1 MASDST
7 RNVPWRNGF
16 LSELKN
22 TLVVLYIFVISNDF
36 PVKRAI
42 VQEFLDTKSK
52 NAKINFQLS

>member
-7 RNVPWRNGF
+7 RNAPWRNGF
-16 LSELKN
+16 LSKLKN
-22 TLVVLYIFVISNDF
+22 TLVLYIFLIFNDF

-42 VQEFLDTKSK
+42 LLEFLDKSK

>member
-16 LSELKN
+16 LSELRN
-22 TLVVLYIFVISNDF
+22 TLVLYIFVISNDF

-42 VQEFLDTKSK
+42 LLEFLFTG
-52 NAKINFQLS
+52 

>member
-22 TLVVLYIFVISNDF
+22 TLVLYIFLIFNDF

-42 VQEFLDTKSK
+42 LLEFLDKSK

>member
-22 TLVVLYIFVISNDF
+22 TLVPYIFVISNDF

-42 VQEFLDTKSK
+42 LLEFLDKSK

>member
-7 RNVPWRNGF
+7 RRNVPWRNGF
-16 LSELKN
+16 LSKLKN
-22 TLVVLYIFVISNDF
+22 TLVLYIFVISNDF

-42 VQEFLDTKSK
+42 LLEFLDKSK

>member
-22 TLVVLYIFVISNDF
+22 TLVLYIFVISNDF

-42 VQEFLDTKSK
+42 LLEFLDESK